1 MFVNDRL
8 ADSFIPGDGAE
19 LWRPLMCRDG
29 MRSSSEQCRGV
40 VRASAFCL
48 HGFNNS
54 GYFIYKEL
62 FNMRSSVSDLFD

>member
-19 LWRPLMCRDG
+19 LWRPLMGRDG

-40 VRASAFCL
+40 VREQK
-48 HGFNNS
+48 GNR
-54 GYFIYKEL
+54 E
-62 FNMRSSVSDLFD
+62 RV